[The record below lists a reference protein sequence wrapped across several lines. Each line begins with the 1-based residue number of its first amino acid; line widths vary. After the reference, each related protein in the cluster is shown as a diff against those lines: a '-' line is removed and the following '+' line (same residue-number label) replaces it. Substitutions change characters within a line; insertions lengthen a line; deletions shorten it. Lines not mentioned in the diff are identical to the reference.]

1 MVSGIKYTIKSNI
14 WSTIYPARSVDI
26 FKGRKQENIVDL
38 IATLA
43 INGDQN
49 TTHIAEFLDHER
61 FQKDSSTISEKL
73 SEKII
78 EEMTSGLDDILFQT
92 LSEILTEEITEKFDE
107 SVSEEL
113 EKKAYTKIPEYVDS
127 TDYKIHQ
134 LKLIYKIHIRND
146 LNRLLTGRLKYFHG
160 GTKKSNEVKRYLNPM
175 DLEYVVITDTPE
187 NDKGKFIPQYFLT
200 LKGFFLVV
208 GYDLTHHELKL
219 VIENA
224 SKISLFF
231 CFIKKIM
238 NETSISFVNEIF
250 IKPIQTVLLR
260 SDIFQGGDMNFYF
273 SNFADVISNS
283 LSKKMKTIDEKM
295 KQDIMNKPD
304 SYFSEKIT
312 SEFMKFHHTK
322 SFSELIR
329 IKKNLE
335 IVDRDDL
342 LYQFRVAGIESLMD
356 NVFYSSKPKEDW
368 YESLIDYFY
377 PTEESKILFL
387 KFGND
392 SEKYLMN
399 KVMYS
404 LSQTYVFFGYGF
416 LPYTEKKLPRSKAW
430 KRNQKYKK
438 QDKAFFKKYGSKF
451 KPRDEIDISNLY

>member
-1 MVSGIKYTIKSNI
+1 MVSGIKYAIKSNI

-43 INGDQN
+43 INGNQN
-49 TTHIAEFLDHER
+49 TADIAEFLDHER
-61 FQKDSSTISEKL
+61 YQKDSSEKSEKL

-78 EEMTSGLDDILFQT
+78 EEMTSDLDDILFQI
-92 LSEILTEEITEKFDE
+92 LSEALAEEITEKFDE
-107 SVSEEL
+107 AVSEEL
-113 EKKAYTKIPEYVDS
+113 GKKVDEETS
-127 TDYKIHQ
+127 VYLENYKINQ
-134 LKLIYKIHIRND
+134 LKLNYKTHIRND
-146 LNRLLTGRLKYFHG
+146 LKRLLTGRLKYFHG

-187 NDKGKFIPQYFLT
+187 NSKGKLIPQYFLT
-200 LKGFFLVV
+200 LKGFFLLS
-208 GYDLTHHELKL
+208 GYDLVYHELKL

-250 IKPIQTVLLR
+250 IKPIQKVLLH
-260 SDIFQGGDMNFYF
+260 SDIFQGGDVDFYF
-273 SNFADVISNS
+273 SNFADEISDA
-283 LSKKMKTIDEKM
+283 LSKKIKAIDEKM
-295 KQDIMNKPD
+295 RQDIMNKPD
-304 SYFSEKIT
+304 SYFSKKIT
-312 SEFMKFHHTK
+312 SEFIQFHYTK

-335 IVDRDDL
+335 VVDRDDL
-342 LYQFRVAGIESLMD
+342 LYQFREAGIESLMD
-356 NVFYSSKPKEDW
+356 NVFYSSTPKEDW
-368 YESLIDYFY
+368 YESLVDHFY

-387 KFGND
+387 KFGYD

-404 LSQTYVFFGYGF
+404 LSQTYAFFGYGF

-438 QDKAFFKKYGSKF
+438 PDKAFFKKHGSKF
-451 KPRDEIDISNLY
+451 KPSDEYDISNLY